1 MIQGASEASTVCD
14 VSIGNRRKLS
24 AEHSWRK
31 YIMQYVK
38 LTHLSDDDY
47 ECNLEAVNL
56 NDNLILAKVT

>member
-1 MIQGASEASTVCD
+1 
-14 VSIGNRRKLS
+14 
-24 AEHSWRK
+24 
-31 YIMQYVK
+31 MQYVK